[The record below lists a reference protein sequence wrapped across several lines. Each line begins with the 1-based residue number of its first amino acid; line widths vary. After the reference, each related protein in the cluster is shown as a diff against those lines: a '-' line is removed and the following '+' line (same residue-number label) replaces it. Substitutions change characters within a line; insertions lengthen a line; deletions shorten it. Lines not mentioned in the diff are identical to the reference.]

1 MASLLVGIVHHFL
14 LSLVPLLLIWGGGL
28 GWWSLFHRQ
37 RRGELAGFSALY
49 GYPCGVV
56 GATLTALLLSSS
68 AAWLRVTGA
77 GLLLAAVLGLFSNMV
92 EARSVVR
99 VSLVPILVAL
109 PFTFSFAALQGILQ
123 HGPTAELAASP
134 LGDVIFYVAKLYT
147 YHASPFPAPHVD
159 LVSEGFSNNP
169 LISSTASLIGA
180 NLSCLPGFDP
190 FLFYAVSGPSFYLLS
205 LCIACSLLRKTAIAT
220 AEDEGVS
227 RWECALLVPLLL
239 LAVPVYPS
247 WTIESVT
254 VCYAVPLSFVALA
267 LSVDKRMSVAEVVT
281 VVVLI
286 LVATAFTK
294 VFAVIPC
301 AVVGLVVLV
310 QRLGGR
316 LQRLL
321 WVVLAVGALLGAAFV
336 VYMLHEYSYILSMF
350 QPQFLPVQAL
360 RRVLGFTDGIAA
372 QDAISLVVVMGQ
384 GLLILSAWR
393 GRHRGVMLALT
404 FGGLAYWI
412 WPPFADIAYGAGLA
426 MMAGAMCSDPTYLW
440 RQRHLVAV
448 GAVLLL
454 LRVWWSEAHVIGLR
468 NGTVSLLLMAVSLL
482 PLATRL
488 LRQETKVAE
497 ILARATRVLSASV
510 LVGAVLVMVALA
522 WGVVGRPTYQNGALT
537 PSDYDIWNEVRRR
550 TPNDALLFS
559 DWTGYSIDVKHGW
572 NYYAAVSERQLYL
585 GGWYNGRL
593 RTDPGEL
600 QRRLELNEDVLQG
613 VTAPQAIP
621 VSGRYSSYFA
631 VVERARRMPATFT
644 PVYANAKYTLYKVER

>member
-1 MASLLVGIVHHFL
+1 M
-14 LSLVPLLLIWGGGL
+14 PLLLIWRGGL
-28 GWWSLFHRQ
+28 GWWSLLHRQ
-37 RRGELAGFSALY
+37 CRGELAGFSALC

-56 GATLTALLLSSS
+56 GATLSALLLSSS
-68 AAWLRVTGA
+68 PAWLRVTGA
-77 GLLLAAVLGLFSNMV
+77 RLLLAAVLSLLSNRV
-92 EARSVVR
+92 EVRSAVR
-99 VSLVPILVAL
+99 EALVPVLAAL
-109 PFTFSFAALQGILQ
+109 PFTFGFAALQGILH

-134 LGDVIFYVAKLYT
+134 PGDVIFYVAQLYT
-147 YHASPFPAPHVD
+147 YYASPFPAPHVD
-159 LVSEGFSNNP
+159 LMSEGFSYNP
-169 LISSTASLIGA
+169 LIGSAASLIGA
-180 NLSCLPGFDP
+180 SLSCLPGFDP
-190 FLFYAVSGPSFYLLS
+190 FLFYAVSGPSFYLVS
-205 LCIACSLLRKTAIAT
+205 PCIGCSLLHKTMIGT
-220 AEDEGVS
+220 VQDEGVS

-254 VCYAVPLSFVALA
+254 VCYAVPLSFAAFALN
-267 LSVDKRMSVAEVVT
+267 VDERMSVAEIVT

-310 QRLGGR
+310 QRLGRR

-321 WVVLAVGALLGAAFV
+321 WLVLVVAALLGAAFV
-336 VYMLHEYSYILSMF
+336 AYMLHEYSYILAMF
-350 QPQFLPVQAL
+350 QPEFLPVQAL
-360 RRVLGFTDGIAA
+360 RRVLGFADGIGA
-372 QDAISLVVVMGQ
+372 QDAISPVEVTGQ

-393 GRHRGVMLALT
+393 GRHRGVMLALAV
-404 FGGLAYWI
+404 GGLAYWI
-412 WPPFADIAYGAGLA
+412 WHSFAYIAYGVGLA

-440 RQRHLVAV
+440 RQRHLVAA
-448 GAVLLL
+448 GAVLLP
-454 LRVWWSEAHVIGLR
+454 LRVWWAEGHVVGLFG
-468 NGTVSLLLMAVSLL
+468 GTISLLLMAVSLL

-488 LRQETKVAE
+488 LRRETKVAE
-497 ILARATRVLSASV
+497 TLARVTRVLSASV

-522 WGVVGRPTYQNGALT
+522 WGVVGRGIAQDGALT
-537 PSDYDIWNEVRRR
+537 PSDYDIWNEVKRR

-585 GGWYNGRL
+585 GGWYGGRL

-600 QRRLELNEDVLQG
+600 QRRLQWNEDVLQG

-644 PVYANAKYTLYKVER
+644 PVYANDKYTLYKVEK